1 MKNICVFLSAN
12 DVAEKYSDP
21 AIEFAK
27 LLAANNYNLVWGGTD
42 KGLMK
47 IVSSTVAQN
56 GGKIIGITTEF
67 LKDKRKKDADEMI
80 IAKDLPERKKLFMER
95 SDAIIVMPGGI
106 GTLDEVTEIMEY
118 KKHHMYNKPV
128 IFLNTVNFYEGLK
141 TQMEKMEAEGFLVS
155 SLAELVL
162 FMDTPI
168 EIINYLK
175 NLKQSAF

>member
-12 DVAEKYSDP
+12 DVAERYANP

-42 KGLMK
+42 RGLMK
-47 IVSSTVAQN
+47 TVSSTVQQH

-95 SDAIIVMPGGI
+95 SDAIIVIPGGI
-106 GTLDEVTEIMEY
+106 GTLDEVTEVLEY
-118 KKHHMYNKPV
+118 KKHHLYNKPV
-128 IFLNTVNFYEGLK
+128 IFLNTASFYEGLK
-141 TQMEKMEAEGFLVS
+141 TQMEKMEAEGFLVN
-155 SLAELVL
+155 SLNELVL
-162 FMDTPI
+162 FMNTPI
-168 EIINYLK
+168 EVINYLE
-175 NLKQSAF
+175 NLK